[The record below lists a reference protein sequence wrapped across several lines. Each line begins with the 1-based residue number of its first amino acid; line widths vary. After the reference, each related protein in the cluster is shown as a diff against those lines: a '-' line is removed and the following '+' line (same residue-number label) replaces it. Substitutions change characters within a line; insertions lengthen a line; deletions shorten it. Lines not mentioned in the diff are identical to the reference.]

1 MVGAALSRLIKFLET
16 FTEHNNVI
24 YNENY
29 LNQLMYFII
38 YMYIYIVYN
47 YGNEI
52 SKTELIC
59 FR

>member
-29 LNQLMYFII
+29 LYKLMYFSL
-38 YMYIYIVYN
+38 YIYI
-47 YGNEI
+47 
-52 SKTELIC
+52 
-59 FR
+59 